1 MAESTMDHPDLVEE
15 DGLLFACVLTG
26 KGGANFLGWNDI
38 DKWTEADG
46 PLWVHLD
53 NKHPNVA
60 AWLKERSGLTLPTA
74 EALLAEETRP
84 RVFRG
89 KRGLVAILRG
99 INLNKDADE
108 EDMVAMRL
116 WSEGKKVITLRH
128 ERLHTP
134 RDILEQLIELG
145 SGPKTAAELFERLI
159 SRVNDPISETILAL
173 EEQLDDLESELDN
186 SKATAQRRQLSNI
199 RQKAVLLRRY
209 IAPQREAL
217 GTLVSEPP
225 EWLDETLRPHLRE
238 TSDRL
243 MRYLEELDAVRERA
257 MVVKDDIANQLSE
270 ASNKTLYVLAIISAI
285 FLPLAFLTG
294 LLGIN
299 IGGMPGVENKYAF
312 WIFSAFM
319 LVCLA
324 IELYVFRKLKW
335 L

>member
-1 MAESTMDHPDLVEE
+1 MPNTTLDHPDLIE
-15 DGLLFACVLTG
+15 DEGLLFACTLDG
-26 KGGANFLGWNDI
+26 EGGARFLGWDDI
-38 DKWTEADG
+38 DKWTNTDG
-46 PLWVHLD
+46 PLWMHMD
-53 NKHPNVA
+53 HKHPRVVD
-60 AWLKERSGLTLPTA
+60 WVKKQSGLTTTTTD
-74 EALLAEETRP
+74 ALLAEETRP

-89 KRGLVAILRG
+89 RRGLVTILRG
-99 INLNKDADE
+99 VNLNESADG
-108 EDMVAMRL
+108 EDMVAIRL
-116 WSEGKKVITLRH
+116 WSEGERVITLRH

-134 RDILEQLIELG
+134 RNILVQLIELNT
-145 SGPKTAAELFERLI
+145 GPKTAPELFERLI
-159 SRVNDPISETILAL
+159 SRINDNIADTILTL
-173 EEQLDDLESELDN
+173 EEQLGDLEGDLDI
-186 SKATAQRRQLSNI
+186 SKAAIQRRDLSHI
-199 RQKAVLLRRY
+199 RQKAVALRRY

-225 EWLDETLRPHLRE
+225 SWMDDHSRAQLRE

-299 IGGMPGVENKYAF
+299 IGGMPGVENPYAF
-312 WIFSAFM
+312 WIFCAVM
-319 LVCLA
+319 IVCLI
-324 IELYVFRKLKW
+324 IEVYIFRKLKW

>member
-1 MAESTMDHPDLVEE
+1 MAESTMDHPDLIEE
-15 DGLLFACVLTG
+15 DGLLFACILDG
-26 KGGANFLGWNDI
+26 NGSAKFLGWD
-38 DKWTEADG
+38 DVERWSETDG

-53 NKHPNVA
+53 HKHPKVA
-60 AWLKERSGLTLPTA
+60 DWLRKRSGLTIPTA

-99 INLNKDADE
+99 VNQNKDAE
-108 EDMVAMRL
+108 VEDMVAIRI

-128 ERLHTP
+128 RRMHTP
-134 RDILEQLIELG
+134 RDILEDLIENDI
-145 SGPKTAAELFERLI
+145 GPKTAPELFEKLI
-159 SRVNDPISETILAL
+159 TRVNDHMAETVLSL
-173 EEQLDDLESELDN
+173 EEQLDDLEADLDI
-186 SKATAQRRQLSNI
+186 SQAVTQRRTLSDI

-225 EWLDETLRPHLRE
+225 EWIDDNLRPQLRE

-243 MRYLEELDAVRERA
+243 MRYLEELDATRERA

-299 IGGMPGVENKYAF
+299 IGGMPGVDNSFAF
-312 WIFSAFM
+312 WIFCGFM
-319 LVCLA
+319 VICLA
-324 IELYVFRKLKW
+324 IELVIFRKLKW

>member
-1 MAESTMDHPDLVEE
+1 MVEDTLDHPDLIEE
-15 DGLLFACVLTG
+15 EGLLFACTLSG
-26 KGGANFLGWNDI
+26 DGGANFLGWEDVET
-38 DKWTEADG
+38 WTEADG

-53 NKHPNVA
+53 HKHPKVA
-60 AWLKERSGLTLPTA
+60 DWLRHRSGLTAPTA
-74 EALLAEETRP
+74 EALLADETRP

-99 INLNKDADE
+99 VNQNVDAE
-108 EDMVAMRL
+108 NEDMVAIRI

-128 ERLHTP
+128 ERMHTP
-134 RDILEQLIELG
+134 RDILEELIELDI
-145 SGPKTAAELFERLI
+145 GPKTAPELFEKLI
-159 SRVNDPISETILAL
+159 TRVNEHIAKTVLAL
-173 EEQLDDLESELDN
+173 DEQLDILESELDI
-186 SKATAQRRQLSNI
+186 SKAAAQRRRLSNI

-225 EWLDETLRPHLRE
+225 DWLDDTLRPHLRE

-243 MRYLEELDAVRERA
+243 MRYLEELDATRERA

-299 IGGMPGVENKYAF
+299 IGGMPGVDNSYAF
-312 WIFSAFM
+312 WIFCAIM
-319 LVCLA
+319 AVCLFV
-324 IELYVFRKLKW
+324 ELLVFRKLKW